1 MNVNVDASFYNVGRL
16 GRAARGFTSTPIMQP
31 YPSHL
36 VQRARLRDGSP
47 VTLRPIRPEDEGI
60 EQEFVRNLSDES
72 RYFRFRDA
80 VRELSPRMLSQL
92 TCVDYDRHLALIA
105 VTEHDGRELQVGVA
119 RYVASDDGRNC
130 EFAIAIADDWQRKG
144 LGSRLM
150 SALMAA
156 ARERGVRE
164 MYGEVL
170 AGNQKMLEFTA
181 RLGFR
186 ARLDAA
192 DPSVVRVER
201 TLA

>member
-1 MNVNVDASFYNVGRL
+1 MDYA
-16 GRAARGFTSTPIMQP
+16 PIVQP

-36 VQRARLRDGSP
+36 VQRVTLRDGCA

-92 TCVDYDRHLALIA
+92 TRVDYDRHLALIA
-105 VTEHDGRELQVGVA
+105 VTERGGRELQVGVA
-119 RYVASDDGRNC
+119 RYVAGGDGRSC

-156 ARERGVRE
+156 AREQGVHE
-164 MYGEVL
+164 MVGEVL
-170 AGNQKMLEFTA
+170 ASNRKMLDFTA

-186 ARLDAA
+186 ARLDAS

>member
-1 MNVNVDASFYNVGRL
+1 
-16 GRAARGFTSTPIMQP
+16 MQP

-36 VQRARLRDGSP
+36 VQRVTLRDGCA

-72 RYFRFRDA
+72 RYYRFRDA

-92 TCVDYDRHLALIA
+92 TRVDYDRHLALIA
-105 VTEHDGRELQVGVA
+105 VTERGGRELQVGVA
-119 RYVASDDGRNC
+119 RYVAGGDGRSC

-144 LGSRLM
+144 LGTRLM

-156 ARERGVRE
+156 ARERGMHE

-170 AGNQKMLEFTA
+170 TSNQKMLDFTA

-186 ARLDAA
+186 ARLDAS
-192 DPSVVRVER
+192 DPRIVRVER
-201 TLA
+201 MLA